1 MDLFSHFVLPYLA
14 VWALRRPARERI
26 AAGIGG
32 VAPDMDAFTAPLGLL
47 HDSIWFVGHRGLSHS
62 LIGAPLYALVV
73 AGVLTLPWWG
83 RRWPRLAALRFT
95 PAMLAVALLSSYSH
109 LALDGITM
117 WGVPL
122 VFPFS
127 LERWSVD
134 WYFYSVAWAIP
145 VSGAFL
151 WLLWRRAPDARLK
164 QAGVLLVAV
173 LVLSGVVRAAYRPD
187 VDDAVRVIPNGMEW
201 QWASVHERA
210 GGYEVRTWSWGAEEK
225 GELFPVTRLDG
236 QGARDAVQRARDSD
250 LGKGFLLYAGW
261 PVAVEVEATE
271 GGAWNVTFTDVMRRA
286 QMVDARWPWRA
297 IEDYGRLGLVV
308 DEASVR
314 ERE

>member
-14 VWALRRPARERI
+14 LWALGRPPRERI

-47 HDSIWFVGHRGLSHS
+47 HDGIWFVGHRGLSHT
-62 LIGAPLYALVV
+62 LVGAPLYALVA
-73 AGVLTLPWWG
+73 AGVLSVPWWG

-95 PAMLAVALLSSYSH
+95 PAMLVVALVFSYSH

-122 VFPFS
+122 LFPFS
-127 LERWSVD
+127 LARWSVD

-145 VSGAFL
+145 VSAAFL
-151 WLLWRRAPDARLK
+151 WLLWRRAPPVRLK
-164 QAGVLLVAV
+164 QVGVLLIAV
-173 LVLSGVVRAAYRPD
+173 LVLSGAVRAAYRPAP
-187 VDDAVRVIPNGMEW
+187 DDAIRVFPNGMEW

-210 GGYEVRTWSWGAEEK
+210 GGYEVKTWSWGLEDEGA
-225 GELFPVTRLDG
+225 LFPATRLDG
-236 QGARDAVQRARDSD
+236 QAARDAVQRARDSD
-250 LGKGFLLYAGW
+250 VGKGFLLYSGW
-261 PVAVEVEATE
+261 PVAVEAEPAEA
-271 GGAWNVTFTDVMRRA
+271 GAWNVTFTDVMRRA
-286 QMVDARWPWRA
+286 QMVDARWPWSA
-297 IEDYGRLGLVV
+297 IEDYGRLELVV
-308 DEASVR
+308 DAAGVR